1 MTASG
6 FKIRVTGVVFVFN
19 SLSLALK
26 KVPTCIQKPKTNTSN
41 KSIKFLHW
49 LFLVSLCGFKSF
61 QMVLCRFR
69 SFIVPFLVVLD
80 CFRLF
85 QIVLDCFRFFSSFL
99 ILVSTANMS
108 LAIHPKTNSNINQLL
123 IQIAKVKLLHDL
135 DSFQIRALLSKFQ
148 RSG

>member
-99 ILVSTANMS
+99 LLVSTANIS

-123 IQIAKVKLLHDL
+123 IQIAKVKLLHHL
-135 DSFQIRALLSKFQ
+135 DSFQIRALLSKFH